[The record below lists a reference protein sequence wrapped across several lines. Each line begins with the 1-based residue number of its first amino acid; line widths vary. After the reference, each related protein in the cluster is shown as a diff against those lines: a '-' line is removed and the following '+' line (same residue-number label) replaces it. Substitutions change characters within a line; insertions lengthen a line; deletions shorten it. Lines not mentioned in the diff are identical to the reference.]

1 MIVRLSITT
10 CLLFLLPS
18 AHAGNFQSEEAIGNA
33 LFFEIGLSGNQTQS
47 CASCHMPAV
56 GFVDPRKA
64 VAGGAVS
71 LGAEGAHGRRNT
83 PTLSYIGETPSPG
96 TNEEGILIGGF
107 FYDGRAASLAEQAE
121 GPIFSAIE
129 MALPSKDLLFERYSS
144 GFYGE
149 GFKRVYGEDSVSTP
163 DNLLKAIAQSL
174 AAFQQ
179 SQNVAPF
186 DSKYDK
192 FLRGEVSLSKEEEHG
207 RLLFFSTLINCNSCH
222 QLDQDQSR
230 ETFTD
235 YTFHNIG
242 VPPNPELGLDNPD
255 LGLADN
261 PNVEDPRQYRGK
273 FKVPTLRNIMITAP
287 YMHNGVF
294 KELETVMA
302 FYNKYLMIAPINPE
316 TDEAWGEPEV
326 AENISM
332 DLLRQGQPLDDYR
345 IDAIIA
351 FLKTLTDERYE
362 HLLD

>member
-1 MIVRLSITT
+1 
-10 CLLFLLPS
+10 
-18 AHAGNFQSEEAIGNA
+18 
-33 LFFEIGLSGNQTQS
+33 
-47 CASCHMPAV
+47 MPAL
-56 GFVDPRKA
+56 GWIDPRVA
-64 VAGGAVS
+64 VAGGAAS
-71 LGAEGAHGRRNT
+71 LGAEGAEGRRNT
-83 PTLSYIGETPSPG
+83 PTLAYIGETPEFG
-96 TNEEGILIGGF
+96 KNTDGEIIGGF
-107 FYDGRAASLAEQAE
+107 FHDGRAARLEDQAE

-129 MALPSKDLLFERYSS
+129 MALPSKDLLFERYST

-149 GFKRVYGEDSVSTP
+149 GFKRIYGDEAVSSP
-163 DNLLKAIAQSL
+163 DHLLNAISKSL
-174 AAFQQ
+174 AAFQK

-186 DSKYDK
+186 NSKYDK

-222 QLDQDQSR
+222 QLDQDQNR

-242 VPPNPELGLDNPD
+242 VPSNPELDLDEPD
-255 LGLADN
+255 LGLAEN
-261 PNVEDPRQYRGK
+261 PNVEDPEQHRGK
-273 FKVPTLRNIMITAP
+273 FKVPTLRNVMITGP

-302 FYNKYLMIAPINPE
+302 FYNKYLMIAPTNPE
-316 TDEAWGEPEV
+316 SGEAWEEPEV
-326 AENISM
+326 PENISM
-332 DLLRQGQPLDDYR
+332 DLLRQGQPLDEYR